1 MVNKNIM
8 IYIEYKELYSQL
20 KYSIKCCNKNIKDQ
34 KKEEKEIH
42 REILTKQNQKLVNQV
57 EISLLIY

>member
-20 KYSIKCCNKNIKDQ
+20 KYSIECCNKNIKDQ